1 MAGELWS
8 KNRID
13 VASTRCRVFPI
24 DSYTARD
31 DVGTPVHHL
40 NGACTL
46 TRTSSCRSRRLG
58 LHCGVRLSR
67 WSNNLLVTPSGSIGL
82 CFRLWST
89 SKDEFRVGD
98 IVTDDKGAAVSALI
112 AEVPNETAEES
123 VVSSSDSG
131 ATVILADRYDRIP
144 STDSVYGLVFDPVL
158 RRSYPNWQSD
168 QTRTALAAYR
178 TGSFRSAA
186 NVRPESVLARIDED
200 EDMYL
205 IDPR

>member
-1 MAGELWS
+1 MHADSYL
-8 KNRID
+8 
-13 VASTRCRVFPI
+13 VVPFASTGSPLWRPSLTVEQQ
-24 DSYTARD
+24 STRD
-31 DVGTPVHHL
+31 PVWL
-40 NGACTL
+40 DRSLLPTVVDQS
-46 TRTSSCRSRRLG
+46 RT
-58 LHCGVRLSR
+58 
-67 WSNNLLVTPSGSIGL
+67 
-82 CFRLWST
+82 T

-98 IVTDDKGAAVSALI
+98 IVTDDKEAAVSALI

-158 RRSYPNWQSD
+158 RRLYPNWQSD